1 MLLQRYKKNTIYAI
15 ILIILLKNLPM
26 SAKNSTFAAF
36 LSKKLA
42 AVWNIYQLVSSPK
55 SMV

>member
-1 MLLQRYKKNTIYAI
+1 
-15 ILIILLKNLPM
+15 M

-42 AVWNIYQLVSSPK
+42 AVWNIYQLVSLQR

>member
-1 MLLQRYKKNTIYAI
+1 
-15 ILIILLKNLPM
+15 M

-36 LSKKLA
+36 LSKQFA
-42 AVWNIYQLVSSPK
+42 AVWNIYQLVSLQR